1 MQVYCADVAA
11 GFRPNPLEIVL
22 SEETLPEEKINL
34 KMSDLFRDAVHLGHQ
49 TRFGHP
55 KMFEYILG
63 QHNRIHIINLEKTLP
78 MFRSALKCIE
88 QIAANHGTILF
99 VGTKRQARDTIADEA
114 MRAGSPYV
122 NSRWLGGTLT
132 NYRTLKKSIDKLKEM
147 VTAVGAGALEKLTKK
162 EALLFDRQIVKLEKA
177 IGGLTDMGGMPDA
190 LFVIDAGYHKIAI
203 AEANKLGIPVIAVVD
218 TNHAPDGVDYVIP
231 GNDDARKAIQL
242 YAKQVA
248 DAILRGREK
257 NMQGLVAQIRE
268 EQDVPAEDGAEVL
281 A

>member
-1 MQVYCADVAA
+1 MSQETIQETVQ
-11 GFRPNPLEIVL
+11 
-22 SEETLPEEKINL
+22 ETLPEAKINL

-55 KMFEYILG
+55 KMFQYILG

-78 MFRSALKCIE
+78 MFRAALARVE

-99 VGTKRQARDTIADEA
+99 VGTKRQARDTIAEEA
-114 MRAGSPYV
+114 LRAGCPYV
-122 NSRWLGGTLT
+122 NSRWLGGALT
-132 NYRTLKKSIDKLKEM
+132 NYKTLKKSIDKLKKMELEAASASD
-147 VTAVGAGALEKLTKK
+147 VLEKMTKK
-162 EALLFDRQIVKLEKA
+162 EALLVERKMIKLEKA
-177 IGGLTDMGGMPDA
+177 IGGLKDMKGMPDA

-218 TNHAPDGVDYVIP
+218 TNHSPDDVDYLIP

-268 EQDVPAEDGAEVL
+268 EQVAPTEEDNTEVV